1 MNFPTDFF
9 QSSYVGKKALIQTN
23 EQDSDLIPAIID
35 GVDYTGTKG
44 NIVMIRFRKQS
55 DNSIFYCGSGAV
67 YPDTED
73 FRAVLE
79 LISKRFPKVKD
90 KFAFLAEMKNFY
102 SDTHYIAKGSI

>member
-9 QSSYVGKKALIQTN
+9 QSSYIGKKVLVQTN
-23 EQDSDLIPAIID
+23 EQGSDLIPAIID
-35 GVDYTGTKG
+35 GVDYTGTNG
-44 NIVMIRFRKQS
+44 NIVLIRFRAQS
-55 DNSIFYCGSGAV
+55 DNHKFYCGSGAI

-79 LISKRFPKVKD
+79 LISKRFPNVKD

-102 SDTHYIAKGSI
+102 SDMHYVAKRSI